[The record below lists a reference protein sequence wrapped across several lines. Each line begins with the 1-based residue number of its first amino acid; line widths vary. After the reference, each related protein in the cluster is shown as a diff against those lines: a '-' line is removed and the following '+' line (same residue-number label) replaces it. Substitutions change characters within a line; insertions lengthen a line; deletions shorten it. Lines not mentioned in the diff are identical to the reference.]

1 MLFLPQLSKVKRYL
15 QNYALLVLFFCSS
28 SFMFSQQ
35 KISVDSSIPLNQL
48 IENNLIEGCVEIS
61 NITSS
66 VNGNSFGF
74 SSYAYFN
81 RGNSNFPF
89 QDGVMLTTGNAVSGG
104 NTQTTPTLSEGSTI
118 WGTDPDLE
126 TALGI
131 TNTLN
136 ATSIEFDLISATN
149 QVQFNYLLA
158 SEEYFGINPCQ
169 FSDGFVF
176 LIKESSSPLP
186 YTNIALV
193 PGTGIPVNT
202 NTIHEEI
209 FGVCPAQNAQYFD
222 GYNIGDTNYN
232 GRTVPLSASA
242 TITPYTQYHIKLIIA
257 DYLDL
262 NYDSAVFIEAISFD
276 NLELGDDIVTCL
288 NSAQLNAD
296 INNPLAT
303 YEWFL
308 NNNLIVGET
317 NSTLNATQDGT
328 YKVEVSVPLN
338 SNNCLLED
346 TIQVTLNSEPIVN
359 PIPDFEL
366 CDDNSADGIEL
377 FDLQTKIP
385 EILSILPTGNYNLS
399 FHLSESNARSAINDI
414 TIPIPNASNPQEIY
428 VTVENLDT
436 GCFSYAPFNLI
447 VNPLPNITTPTNL
460 QVCDND
466 ATPNGIT
473 DINPTEKDD
482 EITQGDSNLIVSYH
496 FTQADAELGNN
507 PIVFPFVN
515 VSSPN
520 SQLFYVRVINAQTG
534 CVNTTTLT
542 VDIVNSPIVNTDT
555 QFIDACDLDHDG
567 FASFDL
573 TNVISDILQGLTGVT
588 TSFHETYEDAENGT
602 NPIANETNYQ
612 NIDLEVQTVFIRV
625 TDNTTGCPT
634 IVPIEI
640 HTNLLLTGTEI
651 GDFALCD
658 DATND
663 GIGDFYLNVISDFIA
678 NELPNIDVTFYETET
693 DLDNNTNPLDETIA
707 YSATS
712 PQTLYINIVDT
723 ASGCSEQAEIQ
734 LLVNPILLF
743 NQVSPI
749 EYCDSDEDGI
759 VNVDLHSLDA
769 IINSGNSNFQVTY
782 FQTMQDAVDNI
793 NELPPFYSVTGT
805 QTFFA
810 RIENIDSGCHTEN
823 SFDITIIPAPAVTQP
838 TGFIICD
845 NDQDGF
851 SIIDLESKIPE
862 IVTNTNGLTINF
874 FNSLA
879 DAEANTNVISNPAN
893 YNSNTQNI
901 FARIENTLSTCFNIA
916 TINVIVSTQPLFQ
929 TITNF
934 EICEDDG
941 DNRALFLLS
950 EKDNEIL
957 NGQAGKEVFYFEDA
971 NYTIPIDKNTIYQNT
986 SSPQTIYVR
995 VENTIDPSCFGDTSF
1010 TIEVSQNP
1018 VYNTSFNDY
1027 LVCDDLSNDGKNLF
1041 DLNEKISEIS
1051 QGSSNNLNITF
1062 YLNFQNAENNTSPLP
1077 LQYTNATN
1085 PQTIYVRIQESN
1097 SICYVI
1103 EELGINIIAAPDV
1116 TEASPFIQCDAD
1128 YDSSTT
1134 FNLNDADFQLL
1145 DRVTTN
1151 LEISY
1156 FENQQ
1161 DVEDLSKQIIDPSNF
1176 TNSSNPQTVFIKV
1189 TNTLTGCYSV
1199 IPLELIVNTPP
1210 PTNFIGTIQI
1220 CDNDTKT
1227 YDLSQVNNMIVD
1239 NPNDVNISYHS
1250 TLVNAENNQSPLGN
1264 IFNYTSAFNT
1274 FFVRVE
1280 NPNTRCI
1287 IIPSFNLQINPN
1299 PTAFQPSNLESCDDD
1314 YDGFFSFDL
1323 SQQKNTI
1330 IGAENPADFS
1340 VTYYSNL
1347 QDAQNK
1353 ENAFNNSHSSFDG
1366 EVIFARMENI
1376 VTGCFD
1382 TTSFSTTVHPLPV
1395 INIGDIVPLC
1405 INNLPL
1411 IINAETGNVGDIY
1424 LWSTGETTNEIQ
1436 LMPEDLGDYWVT
1448 ITTPYNCEVTKS
1460 FSVIE
1465 SEEATINFTTTVDFA
1480 DPNSITVD
1488 VSGIGSYVYILDNG
1502 EPQISNVFE
1511 NVTFGL
1517 HTVTIRDLN
1526 GCEDVSK
1533 EVVVIDVP
1541 KFVTPNNDGYFDT
1554 WQIVGIEQLPGTVVY
1569 IYDRHG
1575 KLLKTLLS
1583 TSIGWDGTYRG
1594 VNMPSDDYWFV
1605 AKVKKDGIDFD
1616 VRGHFALKR

>member
-1 MLFLPQLSKVKRYL
+1 MKEYLRY
-15 QNYALLVLFFCSS
+15 YAFLVLLFGSCKVV
-28 SFMFSQQ
+28 FSQQ
-35 KISVDSSIPLNQL
+35 ISVDASIPLNQL
-48 IENNLIEGCVEIS
+48 IQDNLIEGCVEIS
-61 NITSS
+61 NISS
-66 VNGNSFGF
+66 AVNGNSFGLP
-74 SSYAYFN
+74 SYAFFN
-81 RGNSNFPF
+81 RASSNFPF
-89 QDGVMLTTGNAVSGG
+89 QDGVMLSTGNAESGG
-104 NTQTTPTLSEGSTI
+104 NLPRTPTLSEGSTI

-126 TALGI
+126 AALGI

-158 SEEYFGINPCQ
+158 SEEYFGTNPCQ

-176 LIKESSSPLP
+176 LIKEVGSPLP

-193 PGTGIPVNT
+193 PGTSIPVNT

-209 FGVCPAQNAQYFD
+209 FEICPAQNAQYFD

-232 GRTVPLSASA
+232 GRTVPLSATA
-242 TITPYTQYHIKLIIA
+242 TITPYVQYHIKLIIA
-257 DYLDL
+257 DQTDL
-262 NYDSAVFIEAISFD
+262 RYDSAVFIEAISFD
-276 NLELGDDIVTCL
+276 NLELGDAIVTCL
-288 NSAQLNAD
+288 NSAPLDAN
-296 INNPLAT
+296 INNSLAT

-308 NNNLIVGET
+308 NNTLIVGET
-317 NSTLNATQDGT
+317 NATLNATQDGT

-359 PIPDFEL
+359 PIPNFEL
-366 CDDNSADGIEL
+366 CDDISGDGVEI
-377 FDLQTKIP
+377 FDLQTKVP
-385 EILSILPTGNYNLS
+385 EILGILPSGNYNLS
-399 FHLSESNARSAINDI
+399 FHFSEAEARSAINNI
-414 TIPIPNASNPQEIY
+414 TTPIPNTSNPQVIY

-436 GCFSYAPFNLI
+436 GCFSFAPFNLR
-447 VNPLPNITTPTNL
+447 VNPLPNITAPTNL

-473 DINPTEKDD
+473 DLNPIEKND
-482 EITQGDSNLIVSYH
+482 EITQGDPNLVVSYH
-496 FTQADAELGNN
+496 FTQVDAELGNN

-555 QFIDACDLDHDG
+555 QFIDACDPDHDG
-567 FASFDL
+567 FASFNL
-573 TNVISDILQGLTGVT
+573 TEVISDVLQGLTGVST
-588 TSFHETYEDAENGT
+588 TFHETFEDAENGT
-602 NPIANETNYQ
+602 NAIANETNYQ

-663 GIGDFYLNVISDFIA
+663 GIANFFLNVITDFIA
-678 NELPNIDVTFYETET
+678 NELPNIDVTFYETQT
-693 DLDNNTNPLDETIA
+693 DLDNNTNPIDETVP

-712 PQTLYINIVDT
+712 PQTLFINIVDT
-723 ASGCSEQAEIQ
+723 VSGCSEQAEIQ

-743 NQVSPI
+743 NPVSPI

-782 FQTMQDAVDNI
+782 FQTLQDAKDNI

-805 QTFFA
+805 ETFFA
-810 RIENIDSGCHTEN
+810 RLENIDSGCHTEN
-823 SFDITIIPAPAVTQP
+823 QFDITVIPAPAVTQP

-851 SIIDLESKIPE
+851 SMINLENKIPE
-862 IVTNTNGLTINF
+862 IVSDTTGLTISF
-874 FNSLA
+874 FINLT
-879 DAEANTNVISNPAN
+879 DAEANTNAIANPAN

-901 FARIENTLSTCFNIA
+901 FARVENTLSTCFNIA

-971 NYTIPIDKNTIYQNT
+971 NYTVIIDKNTIYQNT

-1018 VYNTSFNDY
+1018 VYNTGFNDY
-1027 LVCDDLSNDGKNLF
+1027 LICDDLSNDGKNIF
-1041 DLNEKISEIS
+1041 DLTEKIMEIS

-1062 YLNFQNAENNTSPLP
+1062 YLNLQNAENNTNPLP

-1128 YDSSTT
+1128 YDGITT
-1134 FNLNDADFQLL
+1134 FNLNDADFELL
-1145 DRVTTN
+1145 DRVTSD

-1156 FENQQ
+1156 FENEAE
-1161 DVEDLSKQIIDPSNF
+1161 VEDVSKQIINPSNY
-1176 TNSSNPQTVFIKV
+1176 NNIGNPQTVFIKV
-1189 TNTLTGCYSV
+1189 TNTLTNCYS
-1199 IPLELIVNTPP
+1199 IRPLELTVNTPA
-1210 PTNFIGTIQI
+1210 PTNFVGTIQI
-1220 CDNDTKT
+1220 CDNETNT
-1227 YDLSQVNNMIVD
+1227 YDLSQINTLIVNDPSV
-1239 NPNDVNISYHS
+1239 VNLSYHS
-1250 TLVNAENNQSPLGN
+1250 SVTDAENNSNPLSN
-1264 IFNYTSAFNT
+1264 IFNYTGNFHT
-1274 FFVRVE
+1274 FYVRVE
-1280 NPNTRCI
+1280 DPNTGCLI
-1287 IIPSFNLQINPN
+1287 TPTFNLQINPN
-1299 PTAFQPSNLESCDDD
+1299 PVAIAPSNLEACDDD
-1314 YDGFFSFDL
+1314 DDGFFVFDL
-1323 SQQKNTI
+1323 SQQKNGI
-1330 IGAENPADFS
+1330 IGNENPANFS
-1340 VTYYSNL
+1340 VTYYTRL
-1347 QDAQNK
+1347 QDAENK
-1353 ENAFNNSHSSFDG
+1353 ENALANSHSAFNG
-1366 EVIFARMENI
+1366 EIIYARMENNT
-1376 VTGCFD
+1376 TGCFN
-1382 TTSFSTTVHPLPV
+1382 TTSFSTIVHPLPI
-1395 INIGDIVPLC
+1395 INIEDVVPLC
-1405 INNLPL
+1405 INDLSL
-1411 IINAETGNVGDIY
+1411 IINADTGNLGDTY
-1424 LWSTGETTNEIQ
+1424 EWSTGETTSQIEIQ
-1436 LMPEDLGDYWVT
+1436 REDLGDYWIT
-1448 ITTPYNCEVTKS
+1448 ITTPNNCQTTKA

-1465 SEEATINFTTTVDFA
+1465 SEEATITLTTTVDFA

-1488 VSGIGSYVYILDNG
+1488 VSGIGSYVYILDDG

-1511 NVTFGL
+1511 NVSLGL
-1517 HTVTIRDLN
+1517 HTVTIRDVN
-1526 GCEDVSK
+1526 GCQDVSK
-1533 EVVVIDVP
+1533 EVIVIDTP
-1541 KFVTPNNDGYFDT
+1541 KFMTPNSDGDFDT
-1554 WQIVGIEQLPGTVVY
+1554 WHIVGIEQLSGTVVY

-1583 TSIGWDGTYRG
+1583 TSVGWDGSYRG
-1594 VNMPSDDYWFV
+1594 ENMPSDDYWFV
-1605 AKVKKDGIDFD
+1605 AKVKKDGVDFE
-1616 VRGHFALKR
+1616 VRGHFTLKR